1 MRWNPHLA
9 LMAEKILT
17 ANPATASSPGGGW
30 RETSEFLSDQ
40 QLAEMLGVTTR
51 TTLRWRRDGADRSMF
66 APDYGVFCIAVSSA
80 GLDSGEQLITLG
92 AETAFGQRLA
102 QDATVS
108 SSSAISEAQSS
119 DALITAGKRDHPDV
133 FGDAARHGER
143 RRLL

>member
-1 MRWNPHLA
+1 
-9 LMAEKILT
+9 MAEKILT

-51 TTLRWRRDGADRSMF
+51 TTLRWRRDGAGPKYVR
-66 APDYGVFCIAVSSA
+66 A
-80 GLDSGEQLITLG
+80 GPRRILYRRVDVLAWTEANTFITLG